1 MEYKRFENTVFAR
14 IDKGEEIVETLK
26 TICEK
31 EDITLAYVN
40 AIGAVGDF
48 TVGVFKTAEKQYD
61 SNRFQGDFEI
71 VSLSGSV
78 TQMNGAHY
86 SHLHMSAG
94 DREGRVW
101 GGHLNRAVVSAT
113 CEMVVRILD
122 GHVGRAFSPEI
133 GLNLLAF

>member
-48 TVGVFKTAEKQYD
+48 TVGVFKTAEDRK
-61 SNRFQGDFEI
+61 
-71 VSLSGSV
+71 SV
-78 TQMNGAHY
+78 
-86 SHLHMSAG
+86 
-94 DREGRVW
+94 V
-101 GGHLNRAVVSAT
+101 
-113 CEMVVRILD
+113 
-122 GHVGRAFSPEI
+122 
-133 GLNLLAF
+133 